1 MHKEFS
7 FTSQKK
13 TFEMIVNDAKLN
25 KPIVGKS
32 IYSRGFA
39 KKTSQVQRAV

>member
-1 MHKEFS
+1 
-7 FTSQKK
+7 
-13 TFEMIVNDAKLN
+13 MIVNDAKLN

-39 KKTSQVQRAV
+39 KKNKSGAARSLKLSRFALS